1 MKISKARLKQI
12 IVEELEAVMNEEEE
26 EVTTEGTDDD
36 EQVEEGFIS
45 SDATRGPTHRDRPSY
60 QRATVGGRVAD
71 RGAGGTPTLDAAAD
85 ALGMSP
91 SQLMMD
97 LAKEMGVDLAGAD
110 EEPPMPMPEE
120 GAVSYTHLRAHE
132 T

>member
-26 EVTTEGTDDD
+26 EEVTTEGADDD

-71 RGAGGTPTLDAAAD
+71 RGAGGTPTLEAAAE
-85 ALGMSP
+85 ALGISP

-97 LAKEMGVDLAGAD
+97 LAKEMGVPLAGAD
-110 EEPPMPMPEE
+110 EEPPLPMPEE
-120 GAVSYTHLRAHE
+120 GA
-132 T
+132 

>member
-12 IVEELEAVMNEEEE
+12 IVEELESVMNEEEE
-26 EVTTEGTDDD
+26 E

-71 RGAGGTPTLDAAAD
+71 RGAADTGTPTLDAAAD
-85 ALGMSP
+85 ALGMTP

-97 LAKEMGVDLAGAD
+97 LAREMGVDLAGAE
-110 EEPPMPMPEE
+110 EEPPLPVPEGE
-120 GAVSYTHLRAHE
+120 
-132 T
+132 

>member
-12 IVEELEAVMNEEEE
+12 IKEELEAVVNEEEE
-26 EVTTEGTDDD
+26 TE
-36 EQVEEGFIS
+36 ESVEEGFIS
-45 SDATRGPTHRDRPSY
+45 RDATAGPERRVPASVQRTRQRQASDR
-60 QRATVGGRVAD
+60 AAM
-71 RGAGGTPTLDAAAD
+71 GAAGTPTLDAAAD

-97 LAKEMGVDLAGAD
+97 LAREMGVDLAGAD

-120 GAVSYTHLRAHE
+120 GE
-132 T
+132 